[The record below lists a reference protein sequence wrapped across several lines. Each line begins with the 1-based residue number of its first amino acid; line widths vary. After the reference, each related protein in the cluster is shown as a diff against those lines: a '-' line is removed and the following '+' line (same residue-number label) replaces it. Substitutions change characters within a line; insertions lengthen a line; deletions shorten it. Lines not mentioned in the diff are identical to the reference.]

1 MNTLAS
7 AICLHSEGFCL
18 LPLLP
23 GGKRPARR
31 WKRLQTERPTADE
44 LVEWFARND
53 YEIGIVTGA
62 ISGITVIDCDSL
74 DAAQACRLAGIDSP
88 LTQRT
93 RRGIHLVYRHA
104 GERNTVRVG
113 GVPGVDRRGE
123 GGYVRAYPD
132 AATWTRAAVDA
143 APLVPEAARD
153 GGRQPE
159 RRGKGKSESS
169 GECYIWDDAREAWRY
184 DFDGHSLWFARETM
198 ELVGSE

>member
-1 MNTLAS
+1 MTTLAF
-7 AICLHSEGFCL
+7 ALRLHAEGFCL

-31 WKRLQTERPTADE
+31 WKRLQTQRPTADE
-44 LVEWFARND
+44 LVEWFADND

-62 ISGITVIDCDSL
+62 SSGITVIDCDSI

-88 LTQRT
+88 LMQRT
-93 RRGIHLVYRHA
+93 RRGIHIVYRHA

-113 GVPGVDRRGE
+113 GMAGVDRRGE

-132 AATWTRAAVDA
+132 AATWTRAAVEA
-143 APLVPEAARD
+143 APLVPEAARE

-159 RRGKGKSESS
+159 GREMGKSEP
-169 GECYIWDDAREAWRY
+169 GVECYIWDTEREAWRY
-184 DFDGHSLWFARETM
+184 DFEGHSLWFANGTM